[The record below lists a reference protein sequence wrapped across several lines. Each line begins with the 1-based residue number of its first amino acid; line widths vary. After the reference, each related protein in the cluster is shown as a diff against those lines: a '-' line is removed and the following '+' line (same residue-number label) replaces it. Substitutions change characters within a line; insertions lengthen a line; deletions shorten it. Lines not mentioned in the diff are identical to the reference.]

1 MKENRSVKE
10 LAKLFQVAPSAL
22 RYWDRLGLIRFT
34 RGENNYRL
42 PNFDT
47 MLDLCDV
54 VYYRSISLPLE
65 EVAQVPRRS
74 VEELEEMLT
83 RNRQS
88 ISEKI
93 KALQEVEEKT
103 KERQAMLA
111 RLQNLRK
118 SGFQVV
124 QVALPAIRPFSFE
137 DPALVNTFIHDGY
150 QAAILLQT
158 SGALPQYGIFSPGYQ
173 GGLREQD
180 DTEQPYLTGL
190 LQLESYA
197 PERGNQPAF
206 YSEAKALG
214 YTPGPLWGRYLITAC
229 EGSIR
234 YDYYEAWLELG

>member
-34 RGENNYRL
+34 RGENNYRH
-42 PNFDT
+42 PDFDT

-54 VYYRSISLPLE
+54 IYYRSLSLSLE

-74 VEELEEMLT
+74 VEELEEMLA

-88 ISEKI
+88 ISERI
-93 KALQEVEEKT
+93 RELQEVEGKT

-111 RLQNLRK
+111 RLQGLRR

-124 QVALPAIRPFSFE
+124 RTALPAMRPFSFE

-150 QAAILLQT
+150 QAGILFENG
-158 SGALPQYGIFSPGYQ
+158 GALPQYGIFSPGYR

-180 DTEQPYLTGL
+180 DIERPYLTGL

-206 YSEAKALG
+206 YSQAKVHG
-214 YTPGPLWGRYLITAC
+214 YIPGPLWGRYLITAC
-229 EGSIR
+229 QGGIR